1 MSVRV
6 ALAKKQVY
14 GKIRVDKGRTDLAK
28 KKRRLCKIEENIFCA
43 CPMIEPGFPMLYVL
57 VLFLVLSELR

>member
-6 ALAKKQVY
+6 ALY
-14 GKIRVDKGRTDLAK
+14 GEIRVDKGRTDLAQK
-28 KKRRLCKIEENIFCA
+28 KKTLQIEEDIFC
-43 CPMIEPGFPMLYVL
+43 PMVEPGFPMLYVL

>member
-1 MSVRV
+1 MIWCPTVMSVRV

-28 KKRRLCKIEENIFCA
+28 KKKTL
-43 CPMIEPGFPMLYVL
+43 
-57 VLFLVLSELR
+57 